1 MADGVI
7 DQFDALEQ
15 APAGAGEYAR
25 LWRERRFD
33 RMECLSARFRNHVYT
48 PHTHDTYVIGVIVG
62 GVERYRYRGTENLAP
77 AGSVLALD
85 PGELHDGRPA
95 EDGYAYR
102 MFYPSPALFE
112 NALAEALD
120 RPGPLPHF
128 HEAML
133 PDRGLY
139 DALRTLHSGLDQ
151 GESDPLRAETDL
163 LRALVAASLR
173 HGNLGRR
180 LRPAGREPLAVRRAR
195 DYLDAH
201 LDAPVE
207 LADLAG
213 AVGLSR
219 FHLLRVFR
227 AAVGTTPHNYL
238 TDRRVARAKLL
249 LDGPLPLAEVA
260 AACGFADQPHLN
272 RVFKAR
278 VGVSPGQYRRGSN
291 PVQDGGFGAA

>member
-1 MADGVI
+1 MAEGVI
-7 DQFDALEQ
+7 DQLDALEQ
-15 APAGAGEYAR
+15 APAGAGEFAR

-33 RMECLSARFRNHVYT
+33 RMECLSARFRSHIYT

-62 GVERYRYRGTENLAP
+62 GVERYRYRGTEHLAP

-102 MFYPSPALFE
+102 MFYPSPTLFE
-112 NALAEALD
+112 GALADALE
-120 RPGPLPHF
+120 RRGPLPHF
-128 HEAML
+128 REAML
-133 PDRGLY
+133 PDRQLY
-139 DALRTLHSGLDQ
+139 EALRTLHSGLDQ
-151 GESDPLRAETDL
+151 GGAEPLRAETDL
-163 LRALVAASLR
+163 LRALVAASVR
-173 HGNLGRR
+173 HGNLNSR
-180 LRPAGREPLAVRRAR
+180 LRPVGREPLAVRRAR

-201 LDAPVE
+201 LDTPVE

-227 AAVGTTPHNYL
+227 AAVGTTPHTYL
-238 TDRRVARAKLL
+238 TDRRVARAKEL
-249 LDGPLPLAEVA
+249 LDGTLPLAEVA
-260 AACGFADQPHLN
+260 ASCGFADQSHLN

-291 PVQDGGFGAA
+291 PVQDGTIGAA